1 MSRVH
6 RHAVEQTSRELDFA
20 LQLARAV
27 VVQSRRVE
35 ALRGREVD
43 GREIRSH
50 EGPRRRARRR
60 TKARRER

>member
-1 MSRVH
+1 MSQFH

-20 LQLARAV
+20 LLLTGAV

-35 ALRGREVD
+35 ALRREVN
-43 GREIRSH
+43 GREIRPH

-60 TKARRER
+60 TERCRER